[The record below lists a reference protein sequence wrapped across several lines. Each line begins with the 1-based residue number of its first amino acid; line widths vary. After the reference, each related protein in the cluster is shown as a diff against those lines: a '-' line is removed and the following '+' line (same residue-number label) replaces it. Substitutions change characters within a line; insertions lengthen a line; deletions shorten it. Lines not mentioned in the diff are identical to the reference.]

1 MLRNDVAK
9 SRTLGLFSLYFFYK
23 IHFLLL
29 SYLFL
34 KLLEA
39 PHFRESLGSLAG
51 VLAIRHEPAQRRKT
65 LLSSEPETDQQ
76 NDKKRGQHEPRDHDN
91 FDPQFPN
98 GRNVVVHIRI
108 LVKESVTVTIEVR
121 PPIRLMMRK
130 NVAAIR
136 TAGRAAGLM
145 SASMFLMLFFAQ
157 VVSQAFEQRHFEKS
171 QIC

>member
-1 MLRNDVAK
+1 VVLP
-9 SRTLGLFSLYFFYK
+9 LFQASE
-23 IHFLLL
+23 
-29 SYLFL
+29 SGN
-34 KLLEA
+34 
-39 PHFRESLGSLAG
+39 FRESLGSLAG
-51 VLAIRHEPAQRRKT
+51 VLAIRHEPAWRRKT
-65 LLSSEPETDQQ
+65 LLLSEPETDQQ

-108 LVKESVTVTIEVR
+108 LVKESVTVTIDVR

>member
-1 MLRNDVAK
+1 MTSRNRGRWVCFHYI
-9 SRTLGLFSLYFFYK
+9 SFIRFIFFCCPTFSQA
-23 IHFLLL
+23 
-29 SYLFL
+29 SGG
-34 KLLEA
+34 
-39 PHFRESLGSLAG
+39 PHFRESLRSLAG
-51 VLAIRHEPAQRRKT
+51 VLAIRHEPARRRKT